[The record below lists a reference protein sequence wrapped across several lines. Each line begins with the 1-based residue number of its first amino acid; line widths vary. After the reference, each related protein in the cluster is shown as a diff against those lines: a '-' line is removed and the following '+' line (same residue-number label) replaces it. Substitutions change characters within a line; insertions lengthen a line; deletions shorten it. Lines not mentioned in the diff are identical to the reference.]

1 MNKTR
6 IKCNIFDKIKTME
19 FSKKDLKYIIL
30 LFVCFVLS
38 ILITYGN
45 ITNVYMDIGREFYF
59 PASIINGEVLYRDIF
74 NIFGPF
80 SYMFNSLLYK
90 MFGINFSVLY
100 NFAVLNSFIII
111 LLTYVIS
118 KKFLNRFCSF
128 VISLLCLFA
137 GCHSLGFSTFLLP
150 YTYAIA
156 YGTTFS
162 LTCIYLFL
170 RFLDTDKKKFLYCSF
185 LMSGFALANK
195 YEFLV
200 LPAVLFL
207 TLFLYKRQTIKTYL
221 TSFLLTILPFIL
233 LFGVLFIQGLK
244 FSDLI
249 SYTHL
254 LLAYAKSLPL
264 KILYINI
271 GVYPSLIS
279 LKESLIS
286 VVSLVLSLGLL
297 FSCFKVKN
305 PILKILSVICSFIVV
320 FIADIFISL
329 QTLFAA
335 ITLINIVF
343 IIIFVKKLALRL
355 DVIFLAACTILL
367 SLKSFWKMIA
377 FGGYGLFVINLNLIL
392 FVYILYEFVFGEEE
406 NKKAFLNAFCT
417 NLFVTMFLV
426 LCVNFNVLSQTKHQ
440 VVTKNASFYTTLSM
454 KQEFDEIVSFLQNN
468 VKKDE
473 KVIILPEGL
482 LMNFAA
488 DAKSD
493 NYYNIFT
500 PDRVDAYSEKGI
512 IEHYKKTKPDYFILV
527 DSDYLLYGT
536 RYICRDFAQGL
547 CRFITENYKLE
558 KAVKYENSLL
568 MFRKI

>member
-6 IKCNIFDKIKTME
+6 IKCNIFDKIKTMD
-19 FSKKDLKYIIL
+19 FSKRDLKYIIL

-59 PASIINGEVLYRDIF
+59 PASMLNGEVLYKDIF

-170 RFLDTDKKKFLYCSF
+170 RFLDTDKKIFLYCSF
-185 LMSGFALANK
+185 LISGFALANK

-200 LPAVLFL
+200 LPAILFL

-221 TSFLLTILPFIL
+221 TSFLFTILPFIL

-271 GVYPSLIS
+271 GVYPSIIALHACT
-279 LKESLIS
+279 KSLIFMS
-286 VVSLVLSLGLL
+286 VSFGIL
-297 FSCFKVKN
+297 FACYKVKN
-305 PILKILSVICSFIVV
+305 LVLRALTIVLTCLGIVI
-320 FIADIFISL
+320 AGIFISI
-329 QTLFAA
+329 QQFFVA
-335 ITLINIVF
+335 IALINT
-343 IIIFVKKLALRL
+343 
-355 DVIFLAACTILL
+355 FLAIIYVKRLKTRPDVFFLACCAILL
-367 SLKSFWKMIA
+367 SLKSYWQMIP
-377 FGGYGLFVINLNLIL
+377 FGGYGLFVINLNMI
-392 FVYILYEFVFGEEE
+392 FFSYVFNEFVFKTEE

-417 NLFVTMFLV
+417 NLFVTLFLV
-426 LCVNFNVLSQTKHQ
+426 LCVNFNVLSKTKHQ

-568 MFRKI
+568 MFKKI